1 IPPIAE
7 TFDPS
12 LHLLL
17 ILSDSA
23 LPLGSFAFSSGLES
37 YLTHHQRQASSH
49 PSTPQQPPTTLLRRF
64 LSLSLSS
71 LANTTL
77 PFITAAYNTP
87 NHPTHTTT
95 HSAISSILHLS
106 DIFDATTTCPV
117 LRRAS
122 TTQGKALLSVW
133 EKSLRPSP
141 HRTPPSVVDLP
152 ALITSY
158 RHQSGNDNPP
168 HLPIAWALISLYS
181 NLALH
186 QTIFVFLLNHTKALL
201 SAAVRL
207 NLIGPYVAQ
216 KILASPDTLEMAR
229 KAQEVGMKVGV
240 EEAGQTVPILDLYQ
254 GRHELLYSRVFNS

>member
-1 IPPIAE
+1 MGAGARE
-7 TFDPS
+7 TLNPS
-12 LHLLL
+12 LHLLV
-17 ILSDSA
+17 LSDSA

-37 YLTHHQRQASSH
+37 FLTH
-49 PSTPQQPPTTLLRRF
+49 STPQKPSTTLLRRF

-71 LANTTL
+71 LSTTTL
-77 PFITAAYNTP
+77 PFITAAYNIP
-87 NHPTHTTT
+87 NLPTHTTT
-95 HSAISSILHLS
+95 YSAISSILHLS
-106 DIFDATTTCPV
+106 DTFDATTTCPV

-133 EKSLRPSP
+133 EKSLRPPPQSM
-141 HRTPPSVVDLP
+141 PPSLVDLP

-168 HLPIAWALISLYS
+168 HLPIAWALISLSS
-181 NLALH
+181 NLTLH
-186 QTIFVFLLNHTKALL
+186 QTTFVFLLNHTKALL

-216 KILASPDTLEMAR
+216 RILAAPETLEVVQR
-229 KAQEVGMKVGV
+229 AQETGLRVGV